1 MRNFR
6 NLEIWKRGMNIS
18 KEIYL
23 ITQNFPK
30 EEKFGLQSQIRR
42 AVTSIPI
49 NIAEGC
55 GRIIATDFANFLRY
69 SEGSACEVETELL
82 LAASLGYLSQ
92 ESAEALISELQE
104 IQKMISAYRLKLKE
118 GE

>member
-23 ITQNFPK
+23 ITQTFPK
-30 EEKFGLQSQIRR
+30 EEKFGLQSQIRH

-55 GRIIATDFANFLRY
+55 GRISATDFANFL
-69 SEGSACEVETELL
+69 
-82 LAASLGYLSQ
+82 
-92 ESAEALISELQE
+92 
-104 IQKMISAYRLKLKE
+104 
-118 GE
+118 

>member
-30 EEKFGLQSQIRR
+30 EEKF
-42 AVTSIPI
+42 PKH
-49 NIAEGC
+49 
-55 GRIIATDFANFLRY
+55 
-69 SEGSACEVETELL
+69 
-82 LAASLGYLSQ
+82 LA
-92 ESAEALISELQE
+92 
-104 IQKMISAYRLKLKE
+104 R
-118 GE
+118 